1 MEKAT
6 RKRSDKSASADA
18 ASDRSLLLA
27 GREVLLGVCGGIAA
41 YKAAALASALVQAG
55 AGATVVMT
63 EEATKLVG
71 PKTFEALTRRPV
83 AISMWDA
90 NLAHPHVELAR
101 QAEVFC
107 IAPATANIMAKA
119 AVGIADDLMS
129 ATILAF
135 DGALLMAPA
144 MNAAMWKKPATQRN
158 VQRLVEDGVTMIGP
172 DDGRLSCGESGMGR
186 MSSPEAIFDAIV
198 KALQ

>member
-1 MEKAT
+1 M
-6 RKRSDKSASADA
+6 RKRSNKETSADDA
-18 ASDRSLLLA
+18 NDRSRLLE

-55 AGATVVMT
+55 AGVTVVMT
-63 EEATKLVG
+63 EEATKLVA

-83 AISMWDA
+83 ATSMWGA

-101 QAEVFC
+101 QADVFC
-107 IAPATANIMAKA
+107 VAPATANIMAKA
-119 AVGIADDLMS
+119 ANGLADDLMS

-144 MNAAMWKKPATQRN
+144 MNAVMWEKPATQRN
-158 VQRLVEDGVTMIGP
+158 VRRLVEDGVEMIGP
-172 DDGRLSCGESGMGR
+172 EVGRLSCGESGAGR
-186 MSSPEAIFDAIV
+186 MSSPETIFDAIA
-198 KALQ
+198 KASRRRK